1 MIVSFD
7 PNRPDFAP
15 YGFSCVRWTPSPMKR
30 PDHHDEI
37 EVNVLNEGWVIY
49 LLGGRKVRIE
59 GGQLGVFWAA
69 IPHQIVDFSPGMSY
83 FVVTIPL
90 AWFLQCQ
97 LPDRFVQPLLQ
108 GEVIRQKLGVDRMR
122 HDQELFAQWEQDLSN
137 PSDETH
143 RVVMLEMEARLRRII
158 PTLPSSA
165 GGARARRTRAPSLQ
179 GRALNK
185 VEQMACLIARRYTE
199 KLTVEEIG
207 REVGLHPNYAMG
219 LFKKTFGTT
228 LIDYLTHHRVS
239 HAQRLL
245 ATTDEKIVEIAFGS
259 GFNSISRFNE
269 AFRRECGCTP
279 RAYRLQHAAK
289 T

>member
-1 MIVSFD
+1 MVSFD

-30 PDHHDEI
+30 PDHHNEI
-37 EVNVLNEGWVIY
+37 EVNVLTEGYVTY

-59 GGQLGVFWAA
+59 GGQFGVFWAA
-69 IPHQIVDFSPGMSY
+69 IPHQILEFSPGINY
-83 FVVTIPL
+83 FVATIPF

-97 LPDRFVQPLLQ
+97 LADTFVQPLLR
-108 GEVIRQKLGVDRMR
+108 GEVLRQELSVDRMR
-122 HDQELFAQWEQDLSN
+122 HDQELFAQWEQDLVN
-137 PSDETH
+137 PDGEAH
-143 RVVMLEMEARLRRII
+143 RVVMLELEARLRRMISS
-158 PTLPSSA
+158 LPNARSS
-165 GGARARRTRAPSLQ
+165 TRAKRSRAGSLH
-179 GRALNK
+179 GRVLSK

-199 KLTVEEIG
+199 RLTVEEIG
-207 REVGLHPNYAMG
+207 RQIGLHPNYAMG

-245 ATTDEKIVEIAFGS
+245 ATTDEKIVEIAFAS

-279 RAYRLQHAAK
+279 RAYRLQHATK
-289 T
+289 P